1 MWGRIAFVVIV
12 FFAALFPQ
20 SSSTIAAVDDTQARA
35 KADSKT
41 SKAHLQ
47 LEQLRWMQGT
57 WQRTQGGDVLEESW
71 SAPEAD
77 CMIGTFR
84 WIKGGKLWMTE
95 LMTITI
101 DDGVLVFRLRHFDRK
116 QTPWEDKDSALTYPL
131 ESVGDREVVFENP
144 EKDKPRRFHFSSPKK
159 DVYEVQLIPPE
170 GAETRPT
177 HFRFQRK
184 KD

>member
-12 FFAALFPQ
+12 FFAVLFPQ
-20 SSSTIAAVDDTQARA
+20 ASPNSAAGDDTRAAA
-35 KADSKT
+35 KAESKN
-41 SKAHLQ
+41 SKAHQ
-47 LEQLRWMQGT
+47 QIGQLRWMQGT

-116 QTPWEDKDSALTYPL
+116 QTPWEDTDSALAYPL
-131 ESVGDREVVFENP
+131 KFIGDREVVFENP
-144 EKDKPRRFHFSSPKK
+144 EKDKPRRFHFSSLKK